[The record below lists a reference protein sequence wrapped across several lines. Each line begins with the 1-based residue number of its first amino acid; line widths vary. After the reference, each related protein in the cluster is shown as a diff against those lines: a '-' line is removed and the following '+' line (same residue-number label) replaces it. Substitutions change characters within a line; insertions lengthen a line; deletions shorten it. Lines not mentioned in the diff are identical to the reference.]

1 MPRWWRMKT
10 LLVIDSSARSN
21 RSTTRALTHRFAKAW
36 KDRFGSEAVI
46 HRDLGTNPP
55 SAIDE
60 AWIASAF
67 GKPTGET
74 PAALSESETFIGELL
89 QADVIVIGAPMY
101 NFGMPAALKAYFDQ
115 IVRVGRTFDFT
126 TDPENPYQPLI
137 PTKPVVVVTSKGSGE
152 YEAGGVLETLNFL
165 EPHLATIL
173 GFIGLGDISYAKVA
187 REEIKDE
194 LWQQMVNEAERTV
207 DRLAIDLA
215 AA

>member
-10 LLVIDSSARSN
+10 LLVLDSSARSN
-21 RSTTRALTHRFAKAW
+21 RSTTRALTHRFAEAW
-36 KDRFGSEAVI
+36 KVRFGSDSVI
-46 HRDLGTNPP
+46 HRDLGADPP

-67 GKPTGET
+67 GEPTGEI
-74 PAALSESETFIGELL
+74 PAALSESETFIAELF
-89 QADVIVIGAPMY
+89 QADVILIGAPMY

-126 TDPENPYQPLI
+126 TDPENPYLPLI
-137 PTKPVVVVTSKGSGE
+137 PSKPVVVVTSKGSGE
-152 YEAGGVLETLNFL
+152 YEAGGALESLNFL

-187 REEIKDE
+187 REEIKDD
-194 LWQQMVNEAERTV
+194 LWKEMVREAEQTV
-207 DRLAIDLA
+207 DRLAGDLA
-215 AA
+215 VS

>member
-21 RSTTRALTHRFAKAW
+21 RSTTRALTHRFAEAW
-36 KDRFGSEAVI
+36 KERFGSAAVI
-46 HRDLGTNPP
+46 HRDLGTTPP
-55 SAIDE
+55 TAIDE

-67 GKPTGET
+67 GAPTGEV
-74 PAALSESETFIGELL
+74 PQALSESETFIGELF

-137 PTKPVVVVTSKGSGE
+137 PTKPVVIVTSKGSGE
-152 YEAGGVLETLNFL
+152 YEAGGMLESLNFL

-173 GFIGLGDISYAKVA
+173 GFIGLSDISYAKVA

-194 LWQQMVNEAERTV
+194 LWKQMVHDAEKTV

>member
-21 RSTTRALTHRFAKAW
+21 RSTTRSLTHRFAEMW
-36 KDRFGSEAVI
+36 KERFGSAAVI
-46 HRDLGTNPP
+46 HRDLGTTPP
-55 SAIDE
+55 PAIDE

-67 GKPTGET
+67 GEPTEEI
-74 PAALSESETFIGELL
+74 PAALSESETFIAELL
-89 QADVIVIGAPMY
+89 RADVIVIGAPMY

-137 PTKPVVVVTSKGSGE
+137 PSKPVVVVTSKGSGE
-152 YEAGGVLETLNFL
+152 YEAGGVLESLNFL

-173 GFIGLGDISYAKVA
+173 GFIGLSDISYAKVA
-187 REEIKDE
+187 REELKDE
-194 LWQQMVNEAERTV
+194 LWKQMAHEAEATV